1 MAGGHMAPN
10 KSARSM
16 GSAGPGSNALYDGN
30 HPFIGFRAGW
40 LPVLRDADPGAR
52 GLWER
57 VSWSIRCDGRGL

>member
-30 HPFIGFRAGW
+30 HSFIGFRAGW
-40 LPVLRDADPGAR
+40 LPALEDAEWRAW

-57 VSWSIRCDGRGL
+57 VSWSVRGDLRGL